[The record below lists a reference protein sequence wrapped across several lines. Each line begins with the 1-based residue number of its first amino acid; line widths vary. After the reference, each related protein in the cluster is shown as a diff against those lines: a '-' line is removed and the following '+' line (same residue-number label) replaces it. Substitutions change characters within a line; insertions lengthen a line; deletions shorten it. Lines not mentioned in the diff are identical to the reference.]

1 MENVMKT
8 NWSKMLVSSVLL
20 FLVVLS
26 SISLAQEPPAE
37 QPPDNVEGK
46 WTIYAKNVNNGG
58 SSTKYVEIKQNGNQL
73 TGHFKGPH
81 QSGGIEGTI
90 NEHHI
95 VFRTKTR
102 EVLTFRGRVEG
113 NKMSGEYGIHGE
125 HGAWEAVR
133 SD

>member
-1 MENVMKT
+1 MKHI
-8 NWSKMLVSSVLL
+8 SAKLL
-20 FLVVLS
+20 SPLLLIIFVVLCS
-26 SISLAQEPPAE
+26 ASLAQEPPAE
-37 QPPDNVEGK
+37 QPPDNVAGNWK
-46 WTIYAKNVNNGG
+46 IYAKNVNNGG

-90 NEHHI
+90 NVHHI
-95 VFRTKTR
+95 VFHTKTR

-125 HGAWEAVR
+125 HGEWQAERA
-133 SD
+133 D

>member
-1 MENVMKT
+1 MENFSAKLL
-8 NWSKMLVSSVLL
+8 SPLLVII
-20 FLVVLS
+20 FVVLS
-26 SISLAQEPPAE
+26 SASLAQEPPAE
-37 QPPDNVEGK
+37 QPPDNVAGSWK
-46 WTIYAKNVNNGG
+46 IYAKNVNNGG

-90 NEHHI
+90 NVHHI
-95 VFRTKTR
+95 VFHTKTR

-125 HGAWEAVR
+125 HGEWQAERA
-133 SD
+133 D

>member
-1 MENVMKT
+1 MK
-8 NWSKMLVSSVLL
+8 NHCSKPLALSLLLLFIVFSSV
-20 FLVVLS
+20 
-26 SISLAQEPPAE
+26 SLAQEPPAE

-58 SSTKYVEIKQNGNQL
+58 SSTKYVQIKQNGNQL
-73 TGHFKGPH
+73 TGHFKGPN

-125 HGAWEAVR
+125 HGQWQAVR

>member
-1 MENVMKT
+1 MDDAMK
-8 NWSKMLVSSVLL
+8 NHCSKPLALLLLLL
-20 FLVVLS
+20 FVVLNGV
-26 SISLAQEPPAE
+26 SLAQEPPAE

-58 SSTKYVEIKQNGNQL
+58 SSTKYVQIKQNGNQL
-73 TGHFKGPH
+73 TGHFKGPN

-90 NEHHI
+90 NVHHI

-102 EVLTFRGRVEG
+102 NVLTFRGRVEG

-125 HGAWEAVR
+125 HGQWEAVR

>member
-1 MENVMKT
+1 MD
-8 NWSKMLVSSVLL
+8 SLVKNYYAKLLSLLLAVLL
-20 FLVVLS
+20 MALNGAS
-26 SISLAQEPPAE
+26 RAQQPPAE

-46 WTIYAKNVNNGG
+46 WTIYANDPDGG
-58 SSTKYVEIKQNGNQL
+58 TSTKYVEIKQNGMQL

-102 EVLTFRGRVEG
+102 DVLTFRGKVEG
-113 NKMSGEYGIHGE
+113 NKMSGHFGNRGQHGE
-125 HGAWEAVR
+125 WQAVR
-133 SD
+133 TD

>member
-1 MENVMKT
+1 MDKAMK
-8 NWSKMLVSSVLL
+8 NHCSKPLALSLLLLFIVFSSV
-20 FLVVLS
+20 
-26 SISLAQEPPAE
+26 SLAQEPPAE

-58 SSTKYVEIKQNGNQL
+58 SSTKYVQIKQNGNQL
-73 TGHFKGPH
+73 TGHFKGPN

-95 VFRTKTR
+95 VFRTKTH

-125 HGAWEAVR
+125 HGQWQAVR